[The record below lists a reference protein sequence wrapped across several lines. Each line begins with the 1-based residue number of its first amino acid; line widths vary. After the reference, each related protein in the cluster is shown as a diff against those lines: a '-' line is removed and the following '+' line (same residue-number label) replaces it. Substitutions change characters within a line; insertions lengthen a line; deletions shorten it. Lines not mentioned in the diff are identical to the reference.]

1 MNAEMGGR
9 GDRRQQHLEGGR
21 REGSSEEGVEV
32 PSKIDFHD
40 PKFTLTSNPYWTN
53 NRCTQKVIDLLSGKE
68 ITNFTPVQTEAFVP
82 VLAGCEVIG
91 RSQTGTGKTLM
102 FGIPL
107 ITRLRGLA
115 EEKGNSETQ
124 TGQMRKGRS
133 ISMIV
138 LCPTREL
145 S

>member
-1 MNAEMGGR
+1 MSS
-9 GDRRQQHLEGGR
+9 LLLSS
-21 REGSSEEGVEV
+21 SSEEGVEV
-32 PSKIDFHD
+32 PYKIKFFD
-40 PKFTLTSNPYWTN
+40 PKFTSTLKPYWTN
-53 NRCTQKVIDLLSGKE
+53 NGCTQKDINVPSGKG
-68 ITNFTPVQTEAFVP
+68 ITNFTPVQAEAFVP
-82 VLAGCEVIG
+82 VLAGREVIG